1 MRLVVLSLC
10 AALASAYHPRPPT
23 PRGGWLTLGW
33 LDWLDG
39 PAASEEARAAVEA
52 LCRPA
57 GWEVRCEIGSE
68 PARSVGGSGEL
79 SRASSATV
87 VLDSRVRFSLDEGF
101 DPPQGAVSLL
111 RPSKLLQAEGGF
123 WKVEAD
129 TDEGVPTYVQW
140 RLGCAGGL
148 AASGQQLV
156 PAGPLYFNA
165 KARASDGGDRLA
177 LVDGRITIKE
187 DVGANTPLFAGR
199 GILAE
204 FKVVGTFEAR
214 EAQGGPE
221 G

>member
-1 MRLVVLSLC
+1 M
-10 AALASAYHPRPPT
+10 P
-23 PRGGWLTLGW
+23 
-33 LDWLDG
+33 
-39 PAASEEARAAVEA
+39 
-52 LCRPA
+52 
-57 GWEVRCEIGSE
+57 
-68 PARSVGGSGEL
+68 
-79 SRASSATV
+79 
-87 VLDSRVRFSLDEGF
+87 FSLALIAGGCAGTTVDVALF
-101 DPPQGAVSLL
+101 PLDTLKT
-111 RPSKLLQAEGGF
+111 RLQAEGGF